1 MLYRSLILERDATGE
16 SMKLSIRSV
25 ATLASM
31 ILLMASAACGPQSQ
45 TQGNSNASQAP
56 TIKTPTQAQSVN
68 GTIEVTS
75 TPPGARVLLIL
86 VDESGATEP
95 QPRGVTPT
103 TITVSPG
110 KYTVDVAFPGY
121 KFFQK
126 TVEVKENGTSKVNAV
141 LRKG

>member
-1 MLYRSLILERDATGE
+1 MKQSIWFAVMLGCMS
-16 SMKLSIRSV
+16 
-25 ATLASM
+25 
-31 ILLMASAACGPQSQ
+31 LLMASAACSPQSQ

-56 TIKTPTQAQSVN
+56 VVKTPTQAQSVN

-86 VDESGATEP
+86 IDESGATEP

-103 TITVSPG
+103 TLTVSPG
-110 KYTVDVAFPGY
+110 KYTVDVALPGH
-121 KFFQK
+121 KFFQQ
-126 TVEVKENGTSKVNAV
+126 TVEVKANGTSKVKAV

>member
-1 MLYRSLILERDATGE
+1 MIQ
-16 SMKLSIRSV
+16 SIRS
-25 ATLASM
+25 AASLASM
-31 ILLMASAACGPQSQ
+31 LLLLALAACGHQSQ
-45 TQGNSNASQAP
+45 TQGNNNASQAP
-56 TIKTPTQAQSVN
+56 VVRTPAQAQSVN
-68 GTIEVTS
+68 GTIEITS

-103 TITVSPG
+103 TLTVSPG
-110 KYTVDVAFPGY
+110 KYTVDVALPGY
-121 KFFQK
+121 KYFQK